1 MHDQLNELPLIAI
14 LRGVKTN
21 EVLNIAYAL
30 VEAGIKVIE
39 VPLNSPKALASIEI
53 LAHEF
58 SEKLLIGA
66 GTVTNPQQVQAV
78 YNAGGKLIVS
88 PNCDPQVIS
97 ASLNKHLHCIPGVAT
112 ATEVF
117 AAITAGATRLKLFPA
132 HTYGAKHLYALKA
145 VIPAHIAIFPVGGV
159 EESNLEQWIKSGADG
174 FGFASALYRP
184 GDNPSQVQQRASAL
198 IQLWEELHPHA
209 A

>member
-66 GTVTNPQQVQAV
+66 GTVTSPQQVQAV
-78 YNAGGKLIVS
+78 CDAGGKLILS
-88 PNCDPQVIS
+88 PNCDPKVIS
-97 ASLNKHLHCIPGVAT
+97 ASLNMDLHCIPGVAT

-132 HTYGAKHLYALKA
+132 HTYGSKHLLALKA
-145 VIPAHIAIFPVGGV
+145 VIPEHIKIFPVGGV
-159 EESNLEQWIKSGADG
+159 DESNLHQWLKNGADG

-184 GDNPSQVQQRASAL
+184 GDTPSQVKKSASAL
-198 IQLWEELHPHA
+198 YQLWEKLHSHA